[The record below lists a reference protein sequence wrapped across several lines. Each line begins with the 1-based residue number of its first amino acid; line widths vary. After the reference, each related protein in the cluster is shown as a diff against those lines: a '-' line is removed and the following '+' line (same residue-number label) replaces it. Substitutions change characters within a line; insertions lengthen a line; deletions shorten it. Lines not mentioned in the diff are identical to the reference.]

1 MRDLKAYAAI
11 ITNTLAMRDV
21 LTRYGVT
28 VNRTGYALCPFHS
41 EKTGSLKVYP
51 HSFFCYGCGS
61 GGDAIT
67 FVRRLFE
74 LSFTDAVQKLN
85 DDFLL
90 GLPIGEIP
98 TIRQKRELKRRRVE
112 ITQEVERQRAAEA
125 ERFDAYL
132 DLLEAYTTT
141 LDVLKLFAPMPDDD
155 GLNPVFVDAL
165 RKRDAL
171 EVELLAFRFD

>member
-1 MRDLKAYAAI
+1 MRDLKAYAAV
-11 ITNTLAMRDV
+11 ITNALAMRDV

-28 VNRTGYALCPFHS
+28 VNRTGYALCPFHT
-41 EKTGSLKVYP
+41 EKTGSLKVYQQ
-51 HSFFCYGCGS
+51 SFYCYGCGS

-67 FVRRLFE
+67 FVRRLFD

-98 TIRQKRELKRRRVE
+98 TIRQKRELNRRRVE
-112 ITQEVERQRAAEA
+112 ITQEVERKRAAEA
-125 ERFDAYL
+125 ERFEAYL

-141 LDVLKLFAPMPDDD
+141 LDVLKLFSPRPDDD
-155 GLNPVFVDAL
+155 ELNPAFVDAL

-171 EVELLAFRFD
+171 EAELMSFRFD